1 MPTPYG
7 AAAGLVP
14 WKILFY
20 AVAIAV
26 VLHVLGVYT
35 LADWVAAFSG
45 LFGGILDGI
54 ENWIRGLIGEQL
66 P

>member
-26 VLHVLGVYT
+26 VLHVLGIYT
-35 LADWVAAFSG
+35 LADWVAAFEG
-45 LFGGILDGI
+45 IFGGIVETV